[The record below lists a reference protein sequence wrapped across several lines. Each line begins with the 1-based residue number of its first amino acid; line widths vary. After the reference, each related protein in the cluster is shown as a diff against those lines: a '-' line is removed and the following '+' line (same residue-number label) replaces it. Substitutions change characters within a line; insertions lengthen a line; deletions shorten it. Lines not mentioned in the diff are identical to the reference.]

1 MKNTNPV
8 ELHKAQFKGL
18 KPSMRWDKH
27 TPLEQWSVAC
37 REKMKDVLGLHTFSI
52 CDPDLTVLGEDVVNG
67 NRRIRF
73 LVQTEVGY
81 YVNCH
86 LLLPLDPPEKKL
98 PLCACLQG
106 HVSGAHLTVGVAK
119 FEHDE
124 TYIEHECNFGVQAVA
139 KGFAALAIEQRGFGE
154 NGGNTE
160 HGWTQCQH
168 AAMVA
173 NLMGRS
179 LIGERVWDVQRV
191 LDAVLDHFGDRI
203 TMDGSVLLGESGGGT
218 ATYYTACL
226 EDRFSLYMPIVAL
239 CTFEDSI
246 VDISHCVCNYV
257 PGVAKYFD
265 MGDMAVMIAPKRMV
279 IVSATEDEWFPLDG
293 AKEAFEQV
301 KRIYRAAG
309 AEDKCAMVVGEGP
322 HRFYAGLAWPVVLE
336 LLSK

>member
-1 MKNTNPV
+1 MKNTSPV
-8 ELHKAQFKGL
+8 ELHKEQFKKI
-18 KPSMRWDKH
+18 KPSMHWDEH
-27 TPLEQWSVAC
+27 TPLDQWKVAC
-37 REKMKDVLGLHTFSI
+37 REKLKDILGLHTFSI
-52 CDPDLTVLGEDVVNG
+52 CDPDLTVLCEDVVNG

-86 LLLPLDPPEKKL
+86 LLLPLEKAEKKL
-98 PLCACLQG
+98 PICACLQG
-106 HVSGAHLTVGVAK
+106 HVSGAHLTVGIAK
-119 FEHDE
+119 FDYDE
-124 TYIEHECNFGVQAVA
+124 VYIDHECDFGVQAV
-139 KGFAALAIEQRGFGE
+139 KRGFAALAIEQRGFGE

-191 LDAVLDHFGDRI
+191 IDAVLSRFSDI
-203 TMDGSVLLGESGGGT
+203 LTMEGSILLGESGGGT

-239 CTFEDSI
+239 CTFADSI

-257 PGVAKYFD
+257 PGVAKHFD
-265 MGDMAVMIAPKRMV
+265 MGDMATMIAPKKTV
-279 IVSATEDEWFPLDG
+279 FVSATEDEWFPLEG
-293 AKEAFEQV
+293 AKRAFEQV
-301 KRIYRAAG
+301 KAIYRAAG
-309 AEDKCAMVVGEGP
+309 AENNCAMVVGEGP

-336 LLSK
+336 MLNR

>member
-8 ELHKAQFKGL
+8 ELHKAQFKTL
-18 KPSMRWDKH
+18 TPSMRWDEH
-27 TPLEQWSVAC
+27 TPLDQWKVSC
-37 REKMKDVLGLHTFSI
+37 REKLKSVLGLHTFSV
-52 CDPDLTVLGEDVVNG
+52 CDPDLTLIGEDVIEG

-86 LLLPLDPPEKKL
+86 LLLPLLPSDKRL
-98 PLCACLQG
+98 PLCTCLQG
-106 HVSGAHLTVGVAK
+106 HVSGAHLTVGIAK
-119 FEHDE
+119 FDYDK
-124 TYIEHECNFGVQAVA
+124 TYIEHECDFGVQAVA
-139 KGFAALAIEQRGFGE
+139 RGFAALAIEQRGFGE
-154 NGGNTE
+154 NGGDTE
-160 HGWTQCQH
+160 HGWTQCHH
-168 AAMVA
+168 AAVAA

-179 LIGERVWDVQRV
+179 LVGERVWDVMRV
-191 LDAVLDHFGDRI
+191 IDAVTEHFSDMI

-246 VDISHCVCNYV
+246 IDINHCVCNYV

-265 MGDMAVMIAPKRMV
+265 MGDMAVMTAPKKIV
-279 IVSATEDEWFPLDG
+279 FVSATEDEWFPLDG
-293 AKEAFEQV
+293 AKKAFEQV
-301 KRIYRAAG
+301 KEIYRAAG

-322 HRFYAGLAWPVVLE
+322 HRFFAGLAWPVVLKMLRE
-336 LLSK
+336 